1 MSDIDRNDI
10 SSVLTLDMETSTTVR
25 PGGDKMPLNREDP
38 LPLYQ
43 QMYDLLRSDLEK
55 GVFAPGE
62 QIPTEL
68 ELARR
73 HGVSRI
79 TVKQAIQKLVLEGR
93 LYRIQGKG
101 TFVSRPRLSRK
112 LKTIMSFTEEL
123 RQRNVAPDT
132 RLLLLEVQLPSA
144 KVAQALHIDEG
155 AAVVALRRLRLGD
168 REPMGLQTAYLPF
181 ALAQPLLEE
190 RERLASGSL
199 YEALG
204 RLGLR
209 PVRAIEE
216 YSAVVLDNPAASL
229 LEVRPG
235 SPAFAVERV
244 SYLPNDRPIEF
255 VESLLRADRYTLQ
268 VELEGI

>member
-1 MSDIDRNDI
+1 
-10 SSVLTLDMETSTTVR
+10 METSTTIR

-123 RQRNVAPDT
+123 RPRNVAPDT

-204 RLGLR
+204 KLGLR